1 MVAFW
6 MVIVFIGPSI
16 SPYHEADILDEA
28 LFIKPGSD
36 DPYPATDFQPPSKV
50 VWLGSDYL
58 GRDTLSRTLFGARTT
73 IGISLASTLLAYVVG
88 ITLGIAAA
96 VGGTLMDSTLSRVND
111 AFLSIPS
118 IMMALVVI
126 AAIGSTIPI
135 LIILT
140 GLIYAT
146 TVFRIARSLGLEV
159 VVSDFVEAARVR
171 GEGLWWI
178 ITREVLPNVAMPMAT
193 DFGLRFVYV
202 ILFISSLSFLG
213 LGVQPAAVGLGQH
226 GQGESRRAS
235 LRFHR
240 AARAGACHR
249 HLDDRDQP
257 HRRRRLRPRRRPA
270 GQEDDL
276 MPALL
281 EVDRLK
287 IDARKDDDSLSPIVK
302 SVSFNVERGEVM
314 ALIGESGS
322 GKTTIALSALGY
334 AKPGLEFTSGE
345 VRLDG
350 RDVIS
355 MPPDE
360 QRALRGQRVAYLAQS
375 AAATFNPALTIGEQ
389 VTESPILHGQL
400 SREEAERRAEELYR
414 ALELPDP
421 ERLGR
426 RYPHQVS
433 GGQLQ
438 RLMAAMALC
447 GNPDLL
453 ILDEPTTALDVTTQ
467 IEVLKAFKSV
477 IQQEGAAAIYVTHD
491 LSVVAQIADHIVVL
505 YAGDIQERGTAD
517 QIINRPSHDYTRRL
531 MAAVR
536 PPPAAGQGE
545 ETSDAHR
552 REAPALEMKNVTAGY
567 GRGAAAVKV
576 LRDVNVTIQ
585 RGHTVGVIGES
596 GCGKSTL
603 ARVMSGLL
611 PAGEGEVLLDGQ
623 ALQPSL
629 RQRARSELQKVQFV
643 FQMADTALNPRQ
655 RIDHIL
661 GRPLEFYLGLK
672 GAEKR
677 ARIGELLH
685 MVELPPEFAGRYPE
699 ELSGGQ
705 KQRVNLARALAA
717 SPEVLLCDEV
727 ISALDTIVGANV
739 IELLERLR
747 KQTGVSF
754 VFISHDLSTIA
765 SFADQVVVLYAGRVV
780 EQGRTDQ
787 VLSPPYHPYTRLL
800 IASVPELRIGWLEE
814 TMQTQEAQAGIDR
827 VVKLVEVGCPF
838 FDRCPISI
846 EGTCDRETPPI
857 RTLGRG
863 HAIECH
869 RSEAEFVAAS

>member
-1 MVAFW
+1 
-6 MVIVFIGPSI
+6 
-16 SPYHEADILDEA
+16 
-28 LFIKPGSD
+28 
-36 DPYPATDFQPPSKV
+36 
-50 VWLGSDYL
+50 
-58 GRDTLSRTLFGARTT
+58 
-73 IGISLASTLLAYVVG
+73 
-88 ITLGIAAA
+88 
-96 VGGTLMDSTLSRVND
+96 
-111 AFLSIPS
+111 
-118 IMMALVVI
+118 
-126 AAIGSTIPI
+126 
-135 LIILT
+135 
-140 GLIYAT
+140 
-146 TVFRIARSLGLEV
+146 
-159 VVSDFVEAARVR
+159 
-171 GEGLWWI
+171 
-178 ITREVLPNVAMPMAT
+178 
-193 DFGLRFVYV
+193 
-202 ILFISSLSFLG
+202 
-213 LGVQPAAVGLGQH
+213 
-226 GQGESRRAS
+226 
-235 LRFHR
+235 
-240 AARAGACHR
+240 
-249 HLDDRDQP
+249 
-257 HRRRRLRPRRRPA
+257 
-270 GQEDDL
+270 

-287 IDARKDDDSLSPIVK
+287 IDARGDDGGLTPIVK
-302 SVSFNVERGEVM
+302 GVSFSVKRGEVV

-334 AKPGLEFTSGE
+334 AKPGLEFTGGE

-389 VTESPILHGQL
+389 VTESPVLHGQL
-400 SREEAERRAEELYR
+400 SREQADLRAEELYR

-421 ERLGR
+421 DRLGK

-447 GNPDLL
+447 GKPDLL

-477 IQQEGAAAIYVTHD
+477 IRQEGSAAIYVTHD

-505 YAGDIQERGTAD
+505 YAGDVQEHGTAD
-517 QIINRPSHDYTRRL
+517 KVINRPSHDYTRRL

-536 PPPAAGQGE
+536 PPPAAGQGDE
-545 ETSDAHR
+545 SSDAHER
-552 REAPALEMKNVTAGY
+552 DAPALEVKNVTAGY
-567 GRGAAAVKV
+567 GKGRGGAPVLKV
-576 LRDVNVTIQ
+576 LRDINVSVQ

-611 PAGEGEVLLDGQ
+611 PASEGEVLLDGDR
-623 ALQPSL
+623 LQPSL
-629 RQRARSELQKVQFV
+629 HQRARGELQKVQFV

-661 GRPLEFYLGLK
+661 GRPIEFYLGLK

-677 ARIGELLH
+677 KRIGELLH

-739 IELLERLR
+739 IELLKRLR

-765 SFADQVVVLYAGRVV
+765 SFADEIVVLYAGRVV
-780 EQGRTDQ
+780 EQGPTDR

-800 IASVPELRIGWLEE
+800 ISSVPELRIGWLEE
-814 TMQTQEAQAGIDR
+814 AMETQEAKAGIDR
-827 VVKLVEVGCPF
+827 VVKLTEIGCPF
-838 FDRCPISI
+838 FDRCPLAV
-846 EGTCDRETPPI
+846 EGTCDREDPPI
-857 RTLGRG
+857 RRLGDG

-869 RSEAEFVAAS
+869 RSEREFMH